1 MAATPSSQPGLK
13 EHPCCLSTDV
23 SALLYPVLHYPVLLY
38 PVVLSPTYLL
48 NYMHVCAFSQK
59 KVPGSWH
66 SFCSWYSQISKGET
80 GRLQTSEDGVIA
92 WSTILIQ
99 SGATPV

>member
-23 SALLYPVLHYPVLLY
+23 SALRYPVLLY
-38 PVVLSPTYLL
+38 PVVLSPTYLS

-80 GRLQTSEDGVIA
+80 GRLQTSKDGVIA
-92 WSTILIQ
+92 WSTIHIQ
-99 SGATPV
+99 IGATPVRHL